1 MFILAIQAPFA
12 EPTRKYLT
20 ETLTPKGVEVA
31 GSLVYDKD
39 KTSYR
44 SEVDQA
50 LKTKPDLLYLN
61 GYAPD
66 VAVVLRDLYRAGYD
80 GERFTPVLCADRE
93 ESGGTAEGG
102 DAGGHHGAA
111 LGGREFSG
119 VCRGGEAAWA
129 SRRRIPTRRRR
140 PTGSASLR

>member
-1 MFILAIQAPFA
+1 MQATKHAEFIIRHGAKRVFILAIQAPFA

-20 ETLTPKGVEVA
+20 DMLTPKGVQVV

-44 SEVDQA
+44 SEVDEA
-50 LKTKPDLLYLN
+50 LRTKPDLLYLN

-80 GERFTPVLCADRE
+80 GDGSP
-93 ESGGTAEGG
+93 S
-102 DAGGHHGAA
+102 
-111 LGGREFSG
+111 
-119 VCRGGEAAWA
+119 
-129 SRRRIPTRRRR
+129 PTR
-140 PTGSASLR
+140 